1 MDLLAISKMM
11 FRRWYVAMPLLVL
24 TVVATL
30 LTAAV
35 VKVEYKALGH
45 VLVVPP
51 TVELRTDQQVRQV
64 NPWNDLGAQ
73 ALGQAVV
80 VTLTQKSVQDDF
92 VAQGLS
98 KNYKVLV
105 DQEWPIINIEVV
117 GATRQQAT
125 STVQQLFSLINT
137 NITAQQDR
145 YKVAKNQRY
154 TAQNLDS
161 GNLVTPESGKLK
173 RAIIV
178 VVAAG
183 LILMVSATL
192 GLDAFLRRRARR
204 RMGDAAV
211 AAGPPPARGWGAAS
225 SAAALPTAGAAGAAP
240 AALPASST
248 AEPVINWVNL
258 SPAQATAGAQPV
270 VNGNRGGRSTSG
282 TVHPSSSSTT
292 PTEDPTTHLSR
303 PSSESSLPSLADV
316 PELDRADDV
325 DETIVLPLSYPRWS
339 KGES

>member
-30 LTAAV
+30 LTAAF
-35 VKVEYKALGH
+35 VKVEYKATGN
-45 VLVVPP
+45 VLIVPP
-51 TVELRTDQQVRQV
+51 TVELRTDQQVRKV
-64 NPWNDLGAQ
+64 NPWDDLGAQ

-80 VTLTQKSVQDDF
+80 VALTQKSVQDDF

-98 KNYKVLV
+98 KSYKVLI

-137 NITAQQDR
+137 NVTAQQDR
-145 YKVAKNQRY
+145 YQVAKNQRY
-154 TAQNLDS
+154 TAQNLNN
-161 GNLVTPESGKLK
+161 GAEVTPESGKLK

-211 AAGPPPARGWGAAS
+211 ASGPPAPRGAGPGRPGAHRWRRPAGGFRP
-225 SAAALPTAGAAGAAP
+225 AAAL
-240 AALPASST
+240 
-248 AEPVINWVNL
+248 
-258 SPAQATAGAQPV
+258 
-270 VNGNRGGRSTSG
+270 
-282 TVHPSSSSTT
+282 
-292 PTEDPTTHLSR
+292 
-303 PSSESSLPSLADV
+303 
-316 PELDRADDV
+316 RAD
-325 DETIVLPLSYPRWS
+325 
-339 KGES
+339 

>member
-30 LTAAV
+30 LTTAT

-45 VLVVPP
+45 VLLVPP
-51 TVELRTDQQVRQV
+51 TVEVRTDQQIRKV

-73 ALGQAVV
+73 SLAQAIVV
-80 VTLTQKSVQDDF
+80 GLTQKSVADDF

-105 DQEWPIINIEVV
+105 DEEWPIINIEVT

-137 NITAQQDR
+137 GVTAQQDR
-145 YKVAKNQRY
+145 YQVAKNQRF

-173 RAIIV
+173 RAVIV
-178 VVAAG
+178 VVAVG

-192 GLDAFLRRRARR
+192 GLDAYLRRRARR
-204 RMGDAAV
+204 RMGDAALHT
-211 AAGPPPARGWGAAS
+211 GEPPARTWGAAS
-225 SAAALPTAGAAGAAP
+225 TA
-240 AALPASST
+240 AALPASGAAAGAAALPASPA
-248 AEPVINWVNL
+248 AEPVINWVTLAPSTNGN
-258 SPAQATAGAQPV
+258 PQPV
-270 VNGNRGGRSTSG
+270 VNGNRSGRSTSAG
-282 TVHPSSSSTT
+282 THPAPPT
-292 PTEDPTTHLSR
+292 PTEEPTTNLSR
-303 PSSESSLPSLADV
+303 PASESSLPSLADV
-316 PELDRADDV
+316 PNLDGADDV